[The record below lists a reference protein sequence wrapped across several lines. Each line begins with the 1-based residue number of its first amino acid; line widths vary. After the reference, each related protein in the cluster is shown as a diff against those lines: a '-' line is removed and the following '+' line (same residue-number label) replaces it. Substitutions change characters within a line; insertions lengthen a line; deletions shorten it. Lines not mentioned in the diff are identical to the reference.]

1 LYASSLIARYDWRA
15 VFYLGAAATA
25 VLLPIAFFLV
35 PESVH
40 WLTRQQPL
48 DALAK
53 VNRSLKQLGH
63 ATILALPKLQ
73 AGETR
78 KSLADI
84 FSPALAGIT
93 LIVTS
98 AYFLH
103 ILTFYFLLKW
113 TPKIVVD
120 MGFNAAAGGRVL
132 TMANFGGAAGGAI
145 FGLLTARIGLKPL
158 SICVLTLNAGAV
170 VMFGRASADVD
181 RLTLLAVVVG
191 FFGNAAVSGL
201 YSIVAYV
208 FPTHVRATGTG
219 FVIGIGRAGA
229 VLSPWLVGYLLES
242 GATLAKVGMIMG
254 SGSLLAAGAI
264 MFLQLKESKTLQV
277 DPDIVKV

>member
-25 VLLPIAFFLV
+25 VLLPIAFFLI

-63 ATILALPKLQ
+63 STILALPKLQ

-120 MGFNAAAGGRVL
+120 MGFNATAGGRVL

-158 SICVLTLNAGAV
+158 SICVLTLNAVAV
-170 VMFGRASADVD
+170 AIFGRAPADLD

-242 GATLAKVGMIMG
+242 GATLPKVGIIMG
-254 SGSLLAAGAI
+254 AGSLLAAGAI